1 MAIGSAAIMYNINF
15 MPDNLGIRKYFGA
28 LVSADDVKASKPDP
42 ETFLKCAAQLYIPPK
57 DCIVFEDASKGVESA
72 LNAGMETV
80 VITLMQEK
88 QDFLPYANITC
99 FIEDY
104 TELMS
109 AII

>member
-42 ETFLKCAAQLYIPPK
+42 ETFLTCAAQLNIPPK
-57 DCIVFEDASKGVESA
+57 DCIVFEDAPEGVESA

-99 FIEDY
+99 FVEDY